1 MASTMPQEIE
11 VWYIIPAI
19 RRDMSK
25 IMYKKGMKQTE
36 IATILG
42 VTKSAVSQYISSKRA
57 SDIEFNDEIMKEIN
71 RSVEL
76 ITNKDSSA
84 FREIQNICKTI
95 TDTSFICQIRKK
107 LDNEPLPECND
118 CILKKKV

>member
-25 IMYKKGMKQTE
+25 IMHKKGIRQTE
-36 IATILG
+36 IAVILG

-57 SDIEFNDEIMKEIN
+57 SDIKFNDEIMIEIN
-71 RSVEL
+71 KSVEL
-76 ITNKDSSA
+76 MIDKKSSA
-84 FREIQNICKTI
+84 FREIQNICKII
-95 TDTSFICQIRKK
+95 TDTSFICKIRKE
-107 LDNEPLPECND
+107 LDNEPLPD
-118 CILKKKV
+118 CDNCMIKKV